1 MNGPKKK
8 RLQSGSKAPDN
19 IVNMTVR
26 ERIDREL
33 VIIDTIFRS
42 QLGEINSDRLLIG
55 EPKYLRSFFSVQS
68 DTELFKIES
77 YISHYSKRIEKSI
90 NNTLLQ
96 NELRGYHKRANE
108 LIDLFNS
115 NLTEESVIVKAYRD
129 NIPEGFEEKLDYQ
142 DQHSAVVLVN
152 HLRISK
158 IIFGVFNSFQK
169 DGFSWKTRD
178 YNYVSTNYE
187 LAIFC
192 ERLVKFIRDCGLQ
205 QTKVEDSNN
214 RISSVPSVV
223 SNFEDLFTD
232 KNNVDLSLKVLLDV
246 NPSIVDVNFNFIL
259 GERQKGS
266 IVAWVSA
273 MKEKGLIFNNVND
286 SDIARVLNSKIHGLN
301 LGGDG
306 RTLRNYGTTSY
317 NKYYLELLSLL
328 P

>member
-1 MNGPKKK
+1 MKEPKRK
-8 RLQSGSKAPDN
+8 RSLPDN

-33 VIIDTIFRS
+33 TIIDNIFRC
-42 QLGEINSDRLLIG
+42 QLGQIVSDDNSLIG
-55 EPKYLRSFFSVQS
+55 EAKYLRFLFSIQS

-77 YISHYSKRIEKSI
+77 YISHYSERIEKAS
-90 NNTLLQ
+90 NNTLLE
-96 NELRGYHKRANE
+96 NELRGYHKRACD

-115 NLTEESVIVKAYRD
+115 NLTEESEIVKAYRG
-129 NIPEGFEEKLDYQ
+129 NMPEGFEEKLDYQ
-142 DQHSAVVLVN
+142 NQHSAVILVN

-158 IIFGVFNSFQK
+158 IIFGAFNCFEK
-169 DGFSWKTRD
+169 DGFSWNRREF
-178 YNYVSTNYE
+178 NYVITNFK
-187 LAIFC
+187 LAEFC
-192 ERLVKFIRDCGLQ
+192 DKLSRFIADCGLQ

-266 IVAWVSA
+266 IVAWVRA
-273 MKEKGLIFNNVND
+273 MKKKGLIFNNVND
-286 SDIARVLNSKIHGLN
+286 SDMARVLNSKIHGLN
-301 LGGDG
+301 LGVDG

-317 NKYYLELLSLL
+317 DNYYLELLSLL